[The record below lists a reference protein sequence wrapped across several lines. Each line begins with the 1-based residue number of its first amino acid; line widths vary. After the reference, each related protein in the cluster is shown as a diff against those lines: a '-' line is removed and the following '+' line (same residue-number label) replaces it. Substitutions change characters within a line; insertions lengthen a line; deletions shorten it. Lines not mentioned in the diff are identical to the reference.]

1 MANSDFPVV
10 GIGASAGGLEA
21 IQELIKSIPA
31 DTGMAYVIIQH
42 LPPDYRSVM
51 AELMQSHTELPIR
64 TMERKTILLPN
75 YIYLLPPGKNAY
87 LKDYT
92 LNLQD
97 RSEDFHINMP
107 IDLFFN
113 SLGIDAKEKSVG
125 IILSGS
131 GSDGS
136 RGIQSIK
143 HHRGM
148 VVVQD
153 PAHAKFSSMPQ
164 SVINTTLVDYI
175 LKPEHM
181 VQQVVEYFRG
191 DIKPEGENI
200 PIEDNT
206 EQNLKK
212 ILRLVKHYSGVD
224 FTAYKRQTTVRR
236 LEKLM
241 KSVHISS
248 LSEYYNYLSDQPEE
262 VKKISQELLIGV
274 TDFFRDPDAFKALEN
289 KVFPVLFRN
298 DNVYQKIRIWC
309 AGCSNGKEA
318 YTLAMM
324 MDHYLK
330 TSNLS
335 HNFKVFASDIDRE
348 AIETAS
354 RGMYRESELENVP
367 ENYKHDYFEV
377 RPNNMCYIDRN
388 LREKIVFTQ
397 HNILKDPPFIRIDLV
412 VCRNML
418 IYFQPYYQFKVIR
431 NFQFALNKDSHVFL
445 GASESIDET
454 THGFKSIDSKWK
466 LYQYVSQQSVQVQNP
481 VVEVPDREKLDRSYR
496 SSSKSTAGVAQDL
509 FADVLL
515 NRYAP
520 DSIFI
525 NQQQEIVY
533 VAGNAYDYLKMPQK
547 QVSFKLADMTSAELL
562 LIIRS
567 ALSRLN
573 DQSEEVLYRE
583 IAVQKKDSVQSVN
596 LTISRHLLKN
606 ESQEE
611 RYYLIEFVPVEGD
624 EDIRRDI
631 TINYSTE
638 QAAAEQVKKLEEELS
653 LTRQELQA
661 TVEELESSNEE
672 LQASNEELHASNE
685 ELQSTNE
692 ELQSVNEELQTVNT
706 ELQYKIRQLAEAN
719 SDMDN
724 LFNATDIA
732 SLFLDNYLCIR
743 KFTSPATRHFNLQT
757 GDIGRSITD
766 ITGQGD
772 MNVLEK
778 QLKEA
783 LLEGN
788 SRESEVKDSTG
799 TYYLRSVQPYYNS
812 SNKIDGAI
820 VTFLNI
826 HSLKITEKD
835 LIESERLLRSIV
847 DGISAFLIRLSADFR
862 YLFVNK
868 PVADTLNLS
877 VDEIIGKYPEN
888 LKVDIEAINRVKHLW
903 QRAIDEKQELS
914 YENTMETNRGTLHV
928 ITKVIPEITDE
939 GKVDS
944 ILLITTDI
952 TELKEAHHNLNQQ
965 EQEDVKISGQ
975 ANLEAIIEASDDYIW
990 SVDTNY
996 QLMVINPAYRQF
1008 LSNHFKADPELG
1020 SSMLL
1025 NQFPEKTVQFWQ
1037 SNYDKC
1043 LAGER
1048 IVRVTDEPNGKGT
1061 EKRQHKLF
1069 PIVSEQGEIVGVSC
1083 ISHRLP

>member
-31 DTGMAYVIIQH
+31 DTGMAYIIVQH

-51 AELMQSHTELPIR
+51 GELMQGHTGLPIR
-64 TMERKTILLPN
+64 TMEKKTILLPN
-75 YIYLLPPGKNAY
+75 HIYLLPPGKNAY
-87 LKDYT
+87 LKEYI

-107 IDLFFN
+107 IDLLFN
-113 SLGIDAKEKSVG
+113 SLGIDAKQKSVG

-143 HHRGM
+143 HHGGM

-153 PAHAKFSSMPQ
+153 PADAKFSSMPQ

-175 LKPEHM
+175 LKPAHM
-181 VQQVVEYFRG
+181 VQQVVEYFKG
-191 DIKPEGENI
+191 DIKPEGENM

-224 FTAYKRQTTVRR
+224 FAAYKRQTTVRR

-274 TDFFRDPDAFKALEN
+274 TDFFRDPEAFKALED
-289 KVFPVLFRN
+289 KVFPELFRN
-298 DNVYQKIRIWC
+298 DNVYQKVRIWC

-324 MDHYLK
+324 VDNYL
-330 TSNLS
+330 TTRNLS
-335 HNFKVFASDIDRE
+335 HNFKIFASDIDRE
-348 AIETAS
+348 AVEAAS
-354 RGMYRESELENVP
+354 RGMYKESELENVP
-367 ENYKHDYFEV
+367 ENYKRNYFEV

-388 LREKIVFTQ
+388 LREKVVFTQ
-397 HNILKDPPFIRIDLV
+397 HNILKDPPFIRIDLA

-418 IYFQPYYQFKVIR
+418 IYFQPYYQLKVIR
-431 NFQFALNKDSHVFL
+431 NFQFALNKDGHMFL

-454 THGFKSIDSKWK
+454 AHGFKAINPKWK
-466 LYQYVSQQSVQVQNP
+466 LYQYVSQQTVQVQNP
-481 VVEVPDREKLDRSYR
+481 VMEVPDREKLDRSYR
-496 SSSKSTAGVAQDL
+496 SSSKPVAGVSQDL

-520 DSIFI
+520 DSVFI

-533 VAGNAYDYLKMPQK
+533 VTGNAYNYLKMPQK
-547 QVSFKLADMTSAELL
+547 QVSFKLADMTSGELL
-562 LIIRS
+562 LMIRS
-567 ALSRLN
+567 ALSQLN
-573 DQSEEVLYRE
+573 DQSEEILYQE
-583 IAVQKKDSVQSVN
+583 IAIQKKDIVRSVN
-596 LTISRHLLKN
+596 LRISRHLLRD
-606 ESQEE
+606 ESREE
-611 RYYLIEFVPVEGD
+611 CYYLVEFVPMEG
-624 EDIRRDI
+624 EEETRKDI
-631 TINYSTE
+631 TVNYSAE
-638 QAAAEQVKKLEEELS
+638 HVAAEQVKKLEEELS
-653 LTRQELQA
+653 LTRQELRA

-672 LQASNEELHASNE
+672 LQASNEELQASNE

-706 ELQYKIRQLAEAN
+706 ELQYKIRQLAEVN

-732 SLFLDNYLCIR
+732 SLFLDNNLRIR

-772 MNVLEK
+772 MNMLEK

-788 SRESEVKDSTG
+788 SQESEVKDSTG
-799 TYYLRSVQPYYNS
+799 TYYLRSVQPYYNT

-826 HSLKITEKD
+826 HSLKVTEKE
-835 LIESERLLRSIV
+835 LIGSERLLRSIV
-847 DGISAFLIRLSADFR
+847 DGVSALLIRFSADFR

-868 PVADTLNLS
+868 PVADMLNLP
-877 VDEIIGKYPEN
+877 VDEIIGKYPED
-888 LKVDIEAINRVKHLW
+888 LEVDIEATNRVKHLW
-903 QRAIDEKQELS
+903 QRAIDERQELS
-914 YENTMETNRGTLHV
+914 YENTMETARGTMNV
-928 ITKVIPEITDE
+928 ITKVVPEINDE
-939 GKVDS
+939 EGVDS

-952 TELKEAHHNLNQQ
+952 TELKKVHHSLVQQ

-975 ANLEAIIEASDDYIW
+975 ANLEAIIEASNDFIW
-990 SVDTNY
+990 SVDANY

-1008 LSNHFKADPELG
+1008 LGSHFKAVPALG

-1025 NQFPEKTVQFWQ
+1025 DQFPEKTVKFWQ

-1048 IVRVTDEPNGKGT
+1048 IVLVTDEPNGKGT

-1069 PIVSEQGEIVGVSC
+1069 PIVSEQGKIVGVSC
-1083 ISHRLP
+1083 ISHLLT